1 MTDVLELSD
10 NDLKAIIIKMLSG
23 AFMGMLGT
31 SEQKTKTK
39 KSLKR
44 NRRYKGEP
52 DGNCRIKTCND

>member
-1 MTDVLELSD
+1 
-10 NDLKAIIIKMLSG
+10 
-23 AFMGMLGT
+23 MGMLGT